1 MKSIGVKE
9 SVIPYNLWHNPL
21 DNVMEKYN
29 GRIIQATDIMFEKGI
44 DGDPALAEIYFE
56 NWMKR
61 HDEKHGNCFHFI
73 DPKYPEII
81 KITITR
87 VGEDKSNR
95 RMHEI
100 NNKKWKVRK

>member
-1 MKSIGVKE
+1 MKSIGVKK
-9 SVIPYNLWHNPL
+9 SVIPYNPWHNPL
-21 DNVMEKYN
+21 DIVMEKYD
-29 GRIIQATDIMFEKGI
+29 GRIIQATDVMFEKGI

-81 KITITR
+81 KITMTR
-87 VGEDKSNR
+87 VAEEKSNR

-100 NNKKWKVRK
+100 NNKKWKVMK

>member
-87 VGEDKSNR
+87 VGEDKRNR

>member
-1 MKSIGVKE
+1 MKSEKIL
-9 SVIPYNLWHNPL
+9 IIHNPL
-21 DNVMEKYN
+21 DNVMEKYD
-29 GRIIQATDIMFEKGI
+29 GMSIQATDVMFEKGI

-87 VGEDKSNR
+87 VGEDKRNR

>member
-1 MKSIGVKE
+1 MKPAKVEKSSAPSI
-9 SVIPYNLWHNPL
+9 LWHNPL
-21 DNVMEKYN
+21 NNVIEKYD
-29 GRIIQATDIMFEKGI
+29 GLSIQASDIMFEKGI

-81 KITITR
+81 KITMTR
-87 VGEDKSNR
+87 VAEEKSNR